1 MPPQAN
7 PFLSRIIHISQDDKS
22 KKASKKARA
31 NDDGDEE
38 EEAETLD
45 IKEFAALMSV
55 FSIRATREQK
65 LRYAFRIYDC
75 DDDGKIGK
83 DDLQQ
88 TLEVIT
94 NDKMEPEFMAQV
106 VEQVTL
112 YPACPWK
119 RGYLRV
125 VICRATPCFPK
136 SKSKAH
142 DSC

>member
-1 MPPQAN
+1 MPLQAN
-7 PFLSRIIHISQDDKS
+7 PFLSRIIHISQDDKA
-22 KKASKKARA
+22 KKGRKKARA

-38 EEAETLD
+38 DEAETLD

-88 TLEVIT
+88 TLQVIT

-112 YPACPWK
+112 HPARP
-119 RGYLRV
+119 
-125 VICRATPCFPK
+125 
-136 SKSKAH
+136 
-142 DSC
+142 